1 MVGDFLKTEVLIS
14 RVMKRGVLHRAK
26 NIRLNSVLHIPIFHQ
41 THWLKLDLNLECFPN
56 DFYLQFQ
63 QQRLVNNHT
72 HNVGQKQN
80 EL

>member
-1 MVGDFLKTEVLIS
+1 
-14 RVMKRGVLHRAK
+14 MKHGFLHRAM
-26 NIRLNSVLHIPIFHQ
+26 NIRLIAALHIPIFHQ
-41 THWLKLDLNLECFPN
+41 THWLMLTLNLECFPY

-72 HNVGQKQN
+72 HNVGRKQN